1 MEKKTKLCK
10 HCQSEIPKKAK
21 VCPNCRKKQG
31 GIGKWIIGV
40 FFVIFLIIFI
50 FSGTDES
57 EKADDKIV
65 NNDEIN
71 NETIN
76 NNNNNKIIFLDAAD
90 IENAYSSPDKYT
102 GKYIEISGKVFG
114 EPEIEDGYVYFQMYA
129 DPKNYQKNTI
139 VACEK
144 PNFSILEDSYVKLC
158 GEIQGAYEYEN
169 YFGGTLQALLINAV
183 SIEESNYMDIVCPT
197 LKELPV
203 NTILEQKGYKIT
215 IEKVE
220 FAETET
226 RVYLNVANNGSDKFY
241 FYEFNTKIV
250 QNGTQYEKQ
259 DTPYEAE
266 YPELQ
271 SELLVGTQ
279 TSGIIVYPPIDMNT
293 SFEFYCEANSDN
305 YKENLEPYRTK
316 INP

>member
-1 MEKKTKLCK
+1 MENETKLCK
-10 HCQSEIPKKAK
+10 HCQTEIPKKAK

-31 GIGKWIIGV
+31 GIVKWIIGV
-40 FFVIFLIIFI
+40 VCIFFLLIFV
-50 FSGTDES
+50 FSGTDAS
-57 EKADDKIV
+57 KRTDDKIID
-65 NNDEIN
+65 NKEIN
-71 NETIN
+71 NEE
-76 NNNNNKIIFLDAAD
+76 IIYLDSTD
-90 IENAYSSPDKYT
+90 IENAYSSPDKYK
-102 GKYIEISGKVFG
+102 GKYMEISGKVFG

-129 DPKNYQKNTI
+129 DPENYQKNTI
-139 VACEK
+139 VACK
-144 PNFSILEDSYVKLC
+144 QPNFSITEDSYLKLC

-169 YFGGTLQALLINAV
+169 YFGGTLQALLISAV
-183 SIEESNYMDIVCPT
+183 SIEESSYMDSVCPT
-197 LKELPV
+197 QKEIQV
-203 NTILEQKGYKIT
+203 NTTLEQNGYKIT
-215 IEKVE
+215 IEKIE

-226 RVYLNVANNGSDKFY
+226 RVYLNVANNGASKFY
-241 FYEFNTKIV
+241 FYEFNTRLV

-259 DTPYEAE
+259 YTSYEAG

-305 YKENLEPYRTK
+305 YKENLEPYRTT